1 MMQSHD
7 AIDEV
12 WFDPEDEVMVEET
25 LEPRQMV
32 VRYEDY
38 RGGKAGAFGANDW
51 DGVPAEEDEG
61 V

>member
-1 MMQSHD
+1 
-7 AIDEV
+7 
-12 WFDPEDEVMVEET
+12 
-25 LEPRQMV
+25 MV
-32 VRYEDY
+32 VEYGY